1 MTTKDLRKSMVL
13 LIAAVTVVVTCLLM
27 IPLQVM
33 KIVAELMLMLVHL
46 ASKPLLWADRKV
58 KEVF

>member
-1 MTTKDLRKSMVL
+1 MVL
-13 LIAAVTVVVTCLLM
+13 LIAAVTVVVTCSLM

-46 ASKPLLWADRKV
+46 ASKPLLWADRKL
-58 KEVF
+58 KEGF